1 MYAFFHL
8 SLSDLLSCIISNT
21 NKHKFSSILKRI
33 RCSND
38 VMNHIGCVMK
48 RDVYPQKM
56 RSCSKKSV
64 VNLFFFFYNVLGISR
79 KKYII
84 GVIVS

>member
-56 RSCSKKSV
+56 RSCSKDIRGKS
-64 VNLFFFFYNVLGISR
+64 FFFFSIMFLVYKEKIYHR
-79 KKYII
+79 CYC
-84 GVIVS
+84 